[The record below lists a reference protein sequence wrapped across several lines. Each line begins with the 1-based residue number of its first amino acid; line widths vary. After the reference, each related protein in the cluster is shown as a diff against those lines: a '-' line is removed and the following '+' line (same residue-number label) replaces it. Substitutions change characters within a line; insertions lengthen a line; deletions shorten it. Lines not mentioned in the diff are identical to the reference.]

1 MEKAKVHFDIT
12 NVYVAKHIVNNG
24 ILTFDTPKRLYG
36 AISMD
41 LRANGETVKLR
52 ADGMDYYV
60 SNSNNGYEGDL
71 SIAMAPDWFRQ
82 EILGEELTE
91 SDKVLVEN
99 ANSEQA
105 AFALLYEFK
114 YDKHHRRHVLFN
126 CVASRPGIKGEN
138 KDNQRDA
145 DTESTSIT
153 ASPMEDGKVKA
164 STTEETPKEVY
175 NNWFN
180 KVWEKDS
187 GASVL

>member
-41 LRANGETVKLR
+41 LKAIGETVKLR

-71 SIAMAPDWFRQ
+71 NLAMAPDWFRQ
-82 EILGEELTE
+82 EILGEEITE
-91 SDKVLVEN
+91 TDKVLVEN
-99 ANSEQA
+99 ANSEQS

-114 YDKHHRRHVLFN
+114 YDKRHRRHVLFN

-138 KDNQRDA
+138 KDNQRGA

-153 ASPMEDGKVKA
+153 ASPLEDGKVKA
-164 STTEETPKEVY
+164 STTEETPEGVY

-187 GASVL
+187 GASAL